1 MSGWSILI
9 RGVVCLTGA
18 LYFLRL
24 VAHAIAD
31 ARSLLR
37 SLEEREQI
45 RGRHRAEAGVY
56 LAPAATGASRDS
68 WTDTPIALGGGALEE
83 QADTK
88 VDA

>member
-37 SLEEREQI
+37 SLEEREQM
-45 RGRHRAEAGVY
+45 RGRQRVDAGVY
-56 LAPAATGASRDS
+56 LAPSAAGGSMES
-68 WTDTPIALGGGALEE
+68 WTDTPIVQGSEALEGHKN
-83 QADTK
+83 TK